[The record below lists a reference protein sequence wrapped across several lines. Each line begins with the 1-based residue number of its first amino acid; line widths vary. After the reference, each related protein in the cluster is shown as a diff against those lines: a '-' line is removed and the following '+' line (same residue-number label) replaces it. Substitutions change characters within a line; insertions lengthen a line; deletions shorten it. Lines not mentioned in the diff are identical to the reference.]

1 MVFKKI
7 IKFAICLIPLMMIL
21 SGCASENG
29 STKPEGEISSV
40 SISQNHMNR
49 NYCYAFS
56 VYKSDDGYYL
66 SAWCLLNSNDDYR
79 DINFED
85 ISITKEEFDKFAKL
99 DEKYDFFSQIK
110 EENNKTNIFQP
121 LDETTTGFQVSYDG
135 ESINLETSGEC
146 YEAVYNYFIELAEKY
161 SE

>member
-1 MVFKKI
+1 
-7 IKFAICLIPLMMIL
+7 MMIL
-21 SGCASENG
+21 SGCVSENG

-56 VYKSDDGYYL
+56 VYKNDDGYYL
-66 SAWCLLNSNDDYR
+66 NVWCVLSLNDDYR

-110 EENNKTNIFQP
+110 EGNKDKNKFQP
-121 LDETTTGFQVSYDG
+121 LDETTANF
-135 ESINLETSGEC
+135 
-146 YEAVYNYFIELAEKY
+146 
-161 SE
+161 

>member
-21 SGCASENG
+21 SGCVSENG

-56 VYKSDDGYYL
+56 VYKNDDGYYL
-66 SAWCLLNSNDDYR
+66 NVWCVLSLNDDYR

-110 EENNKTNIFQP
+110 EGNKDKNKFQP
-121 LDETTTGFQVSYDG
+121 LDETTANFQVSYDD
-135 ESINLETSGEC
+135 ESVNLETSGEC

>member
-1 MVFKKI
+1 
-7 IKFAICLIPLMMIL
+7 MMIL

-49 NYCYAFS
+49 NDCYAFS
-56 VYKSDDGYYL
+56 VYKNDDGYYL
-66 SAWCLLNSNDDYR
+66 NVWCVLSLNDDYR

-85 ISITKEEFDKFAKL
+85 ISITKEEFDKFEKL

-110 EENNKTNIFQP
+110 EENNKTNIFQT
-121 LDETTTGFQVSYDG
+121 LDETTAKFQVSYDG
-135 ESINLETSGEC
+135 ESVNLETSGEC